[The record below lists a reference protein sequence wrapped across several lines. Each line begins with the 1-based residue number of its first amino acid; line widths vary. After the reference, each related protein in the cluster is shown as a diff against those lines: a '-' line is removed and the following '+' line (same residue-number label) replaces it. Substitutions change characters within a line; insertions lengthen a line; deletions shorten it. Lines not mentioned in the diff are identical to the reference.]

1 MSRAAALLL
10 VLQLPVLARAAEPFK
25 LPPITRVTLE
35 NGLRVIVAEH
45 HEIPLVEF
53 YVMVGA
59 GAAQD
64 PAGKEGLAALT
75 ADALTRGAG
84 ALSAEEFARK
94 VDSLG
99 ATLDANA
106 GTDGTI
112 VNGEFLRDDF
122 GAGLELLRL
131 VLREP
136 TFARDEVRRGRDAQ
150 LAALV
155 EALENPSTVA
165 ERCFGGFL
173 YGSYPYGRWQDGN
186 AHSVRKLG
194 RGNVRDFFVHW
205 YRPNNTILAVVGDV
219 TSDDALTRIREAFG
233 TWAPRADAVPTR
245 AGPPPPVGDRR
256 VLLVDKPDASQAQIR
271 IGAIAMPRN
280 APELLPAQVANTVL
294 GGGFSSILVD
304 ELRIKRSLTYGASSA
319 FVARLTGGD
328 FRINTFSK
336 SPTAAQALALALDV
350 AGGFR
355 RKPIDPKLLDKAKSY
370 LQGQFPLRLETPE
383 ALAAHLAEIDFFGL
397 PKDDLE
403 TYESRVAAVTPAIA
417 SAAAAR
423 WMPDPNAVAIVV
435 VGKAAELRPA
445 LESRFGT
452 VRVVTPQDCETLTP

>member
-1 MSRAAALLL
+1 
-10 VLQLPVLARAAEPFK
+10 
-25 LPPITRVTLE
+25 
-35 NGLRVIVAEH
+35 
-45 HEIPLVEF
+45 
-53 YVMVGA
+53 
-59 GAAQD
+59 
-64 PAGKEGLAALT
+64 
-75 ADALTRGAG
+75 
-84 ALSAEEFARK
+84 
-94 VDSLG
+94 
-99 ATLDANA
+99 
-106 GTDGTI
+106 
-112 VNGEFLRDDF
+112 
-122 GAGLELLRL
+122 
-131 VLREP
+131 
-136 TFARDEVRRGRDAQ
+136 
-150 LAALV
+150 
-155 EALENPSTVA
+155 
-165 ERCFGGFL
+165 
-173 YGSYPYGRWQDGN
+173 
-186 AHSVRKLG
+186 
-194 RGNVRDFFVHW
+194 
-205 YRPNNTILAVVGDV
+205 
-219 TSDDALTRIREAFG
+219 
-233 TWAPRADAVPTR
+233 
-245 AGPPPPVGDRR
+245 

-383 ALAAHLAEIDFFGL
+383 ALAARLAEIDFFGL

-403 TYESRVAAVTPAIA
+403 TYESRVAAVTPEIA

-423 WMPDPNAVAIVV
+423 WMPEPNAVAIVV
-435 VGKAAELRPA
+435 VGKAAELRAA

-452 VRVVTPQDCETLTP
+452 VRVVTPQDCETLKP